1 MAIERV
7 TIQGFRGARDVVLEP
22 GSLCALV
29 GESSSGKSTVLSAI
43 WTLLEAAAPMPT
55 GEDVSR
61 GEKRVHV
68 EAEVGGRTL
77 FLDAKPPETLNL
89 NRQGAPHALFFPA
102 DLRPTT
108 LLAPTDSPAKRAV
121 GVVSRERTE
130 DGGLTLVR
138 SLAALVEARVRGL
151 VILIEEPELYL
162 SPPAQ
167 RHLHRLLRALASRGR
182 NQVLYSTHSPVFL
195 GVDKLDELVL
205 VRHDERT
212 GTTLL
217 QPEALTRKQA
227 FRMVAE
233 LDAERAEMF
242 LARAVM
248 LVEGRTEKVALPFV
262 FSALGLD
269 ADQEAITVVDCQGKG
284 NIPLFAEICNACH
297 IPYVV
302 LHDRDAP
309 RKRRDP
315 ARRRSQADDHAR
327 ARLRRC
333 LRPARAAG
341 QAGGG
346 VAAVPG
352 RQRLGA
358 GPAQASGRARGRGG
372 TARATDDA
380 RRLTRQRVTVA
391 AVRFSGSSIQNVEP
405 APGSDCTRISPPCVS
420 TISRATARP
429 RPVPAIRAEASELRK
444 NFSKTR
450 SRSASSIPMPWSLTI
465 STARS
470 PSSSTCTRT
479 APPAGEYLIAFESRF
494 PITCASRSRSPSITT
509 ASSGSSST
517 S

>member
-167 RHLHRLLRALASRGR
+167 RHLHRLLRTLASRGR

-309 RKRRDP
+309 RGQQPAEAEQIANDTILRVAGRKRTITLVPDFEGVSGLR
-315 ARRRSQADDHAR
+315 ARRGKPEAAW
-327 ARLRRC
+327 RRFQE
-333 LRPARAAG
+333 G
-341 QAGGG
+341 
-346 VAAVPG
+346 
-352 RQRLGA
+352 QRLGA
-358 GPAQASGRARGRGG
+358 GPAASRRSSAWSRRHGARRERRAAPKRRAHGCRGALQRQLDPERRAGTRLRLHADLAPVRLDDLARDREAEAGARDPRRCLGAAEELLEHALAVGLVDPHPLVVDHQHGALALQLDVHADAHRPQAS
-372 TARATDDA
+372 T
-380 RRLTRQRVTVA
+380 
-391 AVRFSGSSIQNVEP
+391 
-405 APGSDCTRISPPCVS
+405 
-420 TISRATARP
+420 
-429 RPVPAIRAEASELRK
+429 
-444 NFSKTR
+444 
-450 SRSASSIPMPWSLTI
+450 
-465 STARS
+465 
-470 PSSSTCTRT
+470 
-479 APPAGEYLIAFESRF
+479 
-494 PITCASRSRSPSITT
+494 
-509 ASSGSSST
+509 
-517 S
+517 